1 MNELIDAIGNH
12 TTAHFKEKYRSAD
25 VLLIDDIQFI
35 SGKEST
41 QEEFFHTFSALYESE
56 KQIIMTSDR
65 PPKEI
70 NPLTERL
77 RTRFE
82 GSVIVEVLPPSFE
95 LRTAII
101 KKKADSLGL
110 AIENSLVNY
119 MAERLNNNIR
129 QIEGVIKK
137 IYALY
142 SLYERDVTREMIESV
157 ISIVDPGNIPND
169 ILIERILDAVSNK
182 HGVSVVDIKSKKKTD
197 SIANARHMSIY
208 IIKKLTDLS
217 LKDIGQIFQR
227 DHSTVHSSISKME
240 TYIKT
245 KNNYERDLNELI
257 KEIKGV

>member
-1 MNELIDAIGNH
+1 
-12 TTAHFKEKYRSAD
+12 
-25 VLLIDDIQFI
+25 
-35 SGKEST
+35 
-41 QEEFFHTFSALYESE
+41 
-56 KQIIMTSDR
+56 MTSDR

-110 AIENSLVNY
+110 VIENSLVNY

-142 SLYERDVTREMIESV
+142 SLYEKDVTKEMIEQV

-169 ILIERILDAVSNK
+169 ILIERILSSVSK
-182 HGVSVVDIKSKKKTD
+182 HYGVSVEDIKSKKKTD
-197 SIANARHMSIY
+197 SIANARHLSIY

-217 LKDIGQIFQR
+217 LKDIGQIFRR
-227 DHSTVHSSISKME
+227 DHSTVHSSVNKIE

-245 KNNYERDLNELI
+245 KNNYERDCCSHLSAYIRENNSEWKMDSI
-257 KEIKGV
+257 KNCGYKCTPIDIKRFSHV